1 MFELGAVQAD
11 LNELDAA
18 ERNFLRGIEHLTEA
32 RSEFSPLLLDPY
44 RGLARVYVQSGRY
57 TEALTVLE
65 QAQHISQRN
74 YGLFNEEQTVILDEM
89 SAVYTAAGDTR
100 NAQEIQRK
108 RLNIGLRRYGEDNLE
123 LVPYRYHL
131 AEYYELSRMHAR
143 ARTQYEGVI
152 EIQESQL
159 DRYSGELLKPLRELV
174 RLDILSGDSSSAR
187 RHLLEILTHDGTE
200 IAAVERARSLAVLGD
215 WALTNGQLEIGLSR
229 YREADAVLVTDADS
243 QTVELF
249 SIPALINFIPPPS
262 PVDRTGGSKP
272 YQWGTI
278 SAELEISAAGRARN
292 VRIVAAIPPGL
303 MDADYKRRLTES
315 YFRPRLVAGE
325 PTATPHVRFTHQ
337 FRYFQP
343 D

>member
-1 MFELGAVQAD
+1 LFELGAVQAD

-100 NAQEIQRK
+100 NAQEIQRE

-187 RHLLEILTHDGTE
+187 HHLLEILTRGTE

-215 WALTNGQLEIGLSR
+215 WALTNGQLEIGLAR